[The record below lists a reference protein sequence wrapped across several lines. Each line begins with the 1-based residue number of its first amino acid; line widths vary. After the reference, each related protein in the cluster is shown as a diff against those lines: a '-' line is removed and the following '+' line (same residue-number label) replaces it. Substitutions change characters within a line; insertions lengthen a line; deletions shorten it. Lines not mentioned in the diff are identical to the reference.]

1 MKAIVMAG
9 GKGTRLRP
17 LTCKQPKP
25 MVPIAGRPMVEYI
38 LALLQQYRF
47 TEIGMTLFYLPDLI
61 TNYFGDGREFGV
73 DLRYFV
79 EETPLGTAGSVK
91 NAEAFLDETFL
102 VISGDALTDINLAE
116 AAVFHRARGAL
127 VTIVLTKVATPLD
140 YGVVITE
147 EDGRIKRFLEKP
159 GWGEVFSD
167 TVNTGIYLIEP
178 EVFRYYEKDQEVDF
192 SKDLFPLLLRAGAPL
207 YGYVAAGYWSDV
219 GNLAQYRQAN
229 YDLLDGKLKFKPS
242 GQEVAP
248 RVWVG
253 EGTELPPTAQV
264 EAPVVLGR
272 YVRVGKNARLGRNTV
287 VGDHSLVGEEASLKK
302 AILWNHTYVGYQAE
316 IRGAILAHR
325 THLKSGVRVY
335 EGAVLGEGCTAGS
348 KAVIKPEV
356 RIWPD
361 KYLESGSVLNSSLVW
376 GNRWGTTL
384 FGRRGVD
391 KTANLE
397 FTPEFAAKMGV
408 AYGTILP
415 EHSWVVVGTDH
426 FPPGQKL
433 KAALVSGLLGAGVNV
448 YDLGMAATPVT
459 RQAVVALE
467 AASGIQL
474 RVSPATPENILVEF
488 FDERGLLI
496 DRSVERKVEQAFFT
510 EEFRRAALD
519 RLGRIQSVDGF
530 SARYLENIL
539 KATAGEAI
547 RAAGFKVVTGVEA
560 AEGPLGSLLKMALTA
575 LGCETVAFQADSA
588 GAYRTVEA
596 FREACRPALAEQVR
610 RAQADLGALLVSNGE
625 GLILVDDGGNLVAE
639 EQFTALLSLLVLR
652 DGKAATI
659 PLPVTAPSFIEEVIR
674 ANRGEVIRTKAS
686 PRALME
692 KVAEA
697 QIYPA
702 GDGRCSFQATY
713 DGLYA
718 LTKVLEL
725 MAREQRSLARLVA
738 QLPAYHID
746 RKQADCSWE
755 NKGRIMRHLFEENKD
770 KTVEVIDGLKVFHDQ
785 GWALVLPDAEEPA
798 FQIYSEA
805 SSMEAAMELTS
816 FYSNRINALQLR

>member
-38 LALLQQYRF
+38 LALLKQYRF
-47 TEIGMTLFYLPDLI
+47 TDIGMTLFYLPELI

-73 DLRYFV
+73 NLRYFV

-116 AAVFHRARGAL
+116 ALVFHRARRAL
-127 VTIVLTKVATPLD
+127 VTIVLTKVTNPLD

-178 EVFRYYEKDQEVDF
+178 EVFRYYEKDQAVDF
-192 SKDLFPLLLRAGAPL
+192 SKDLFPLLLKAGEPL
-207 YGYVAAGYWSDV
+207 YGYVAEGYWSDV
-219 GNLAQYRQAN
+219 GNLGQYRQAN
-229 YDLLDGKLKFKPS
+229 YDLLDGKLKFTPP
-242 GQEVAP
+242 GQELAP
-248 RVWVG
+248 GIWVG
-253 EGTELPPTAQV
+253 EGTELPTTVQV
-264 EAPVVLGR
+264 EAPVVLGK
-272 YVRVGKNARLGRNTV
+272 YVRVSKNAKLGKHTI

-302 AILWNHTYVGYQAE
+302 SILWNHTYVGYQTE

-335 EGAVLGEGCTAGS
+335 EGAVLGEGCTVGS

-356 RIWPD
+356 RTWPE

-376 GNRWGTTL
+376 GNRWGTNL
-384 FGRRGVD
+384 FGRQGVD

-397 FTPEFAAKMGV
+397 FTPEFAAKLGV

-415 EHSWVVVGTDH
+415 ENSWVVLGTDH
-426 FPPGQKL
+426 YPPGQKL
-433 KAALVSGLLGAGVNV
+433 KAALVSGLLGSGVNL
-448 YDLGMAATPVT
+448 YDLGVAATPVT
-459 RQAVVALE
+459 RQAVVAME
-467 AASGIQL
+467 AVGGIQL
-474 RVSPATPENILVEF
+474 RVSPVAPENILVEF
-488 FDERGLLI
+488 FDAQGLLI
-496 DRSVERKVEQAFFT
+496 NREMERKVEQAFFA

-519 RLGRIQSVDGF
+519 RLGQIRKVKDF

-539 KATAGEAI
+539 KATAREEI
-547 RAAGFKVVTGVEA
+547 RAARYKAVVGVDPVD
-560 AEGPLGSLLKMALTA
+560 GPLDSLLTTVLTA
-575 LGCETVAFQADSA
+575 LGCATVAFEADTACS
-588 GAYRTVEA
+588 YRTVA
-596 FREACRPALAEQVR
+596 DVRKACLPSLAKQVR
-610 RAQADLGALLVSNGE
+610 RERADFGVLLASNGE
-625 GLILVDDGGNLVAE
+625 CLILVDGEGGVVEE
-639 EQFTALLSLLVLR
+639 EQFTALLSLLVLKY
-652 DGKAATI
+652 GGAGTI
-659 PLPVTAPSFIEEVIR
+659 PLPVTAPQFIKEVIQ
-674 ANRGEVIRTKAS
+674 ANRGEVVWTKAN

-697 QIYPA
+697 QLYPA
-702 GDGRCSFQATY
+702 GDGRCSFQATF

-718 LTKVLEL
+718 MTKVLEL
-725 MAREQRSLARLVA
+725 MAREKRSLAQLVA
-738 QLPAYHID
+738 LLPAYYTD
-746 RKQADCSWE
+746 RKQVDCSWDD
-755 NKGRIMRHLFEENKD
+755 KGRIMRHLFEENKD
-770 KTVEVIDGLKVFHDQ
+770 KEIEVIDGLKVFHDQ

-805 SSMEAAMELTS
+805 SSPEAATELTS
-816 FYSNRINALQLR
+816 LYTSRITALQLR

>member
-38 LALLQQYRF
+38 LTLLKQYQF
-47 TEIGMTLFYLPDLI
+47 AEIGMTLFYLPDLI

-73 DLRYFV
+73 NLRYFV

-116 AAVFHRARGAL
+116 ALVFHRARGAL
-127 VTIVLTKVATPLD
+127 VTIVLTKVANPLD

-178 EVFRYYEKDQEVDF
+178 EIFRYYEKDKEVDF
-192 SKDLFPLLLRAGAPL
+192 SKDLFPLLLQAGAPL
-207 YGYVAAGYWSDV
+207 YGYVAEGYWSDV

-229 YDLLDGKLKFKPS
+229 YDLLDGKLKFKPP
-242 GQEVAP
+242 GREVAP
-248 RVWVG
+248 GVWVG

-264 EAPVVLGR
+264 EAPVALGR
-272 YVRVGKNARLGRNTV
+272 YVRIGKDAKLGKHTV
-287 VGDHSLVGEEASLKK
+287 IGDHSLVGEEASLKK
-302 AILWNHTYVGYQAE
+302 AILWNHAYVGYQTE

-335 EGAVLGEGCTAGS
+335 EGAVLGEGCTVGS

-356 RIWPD
+356 RIWPE

-376 GNRWGTTL
+376 GNRWGTNL
-384 FGRRGVD
+384 FGRQGVD

-397 FTPEFAAKMGV
+397 FTPEFAAKLGV

-415 EHSWVVVGTDH
+415 ENSWVVLGTDH
-426 FPPGQKL
+426 FPPAQKL
-433 KAALVSGLLGAGVNV
+433 KAALVSGLLGTGVNV
-448 YDLGMAATPVT
+448 YDLGVAATPVT

-467 AASGIQL
+467 AAAGIQL

-488 FDERGLLI
+488 FDGQGLII
-496 DRSVERKVEQAFFT
+496 DRSVERKVEQAFFA

-519 RLGRIQSVDGF
+519 RLGRTRSVEGF
-530 SARYLENIL
+530 SARYLENLL
-539 KATAGEAI
+539 KVTAREEI
-547 RAAGFKVVTGVEA
+547 RAAGFKAVTGVDA
-560 AEGPLGSLLKMALTA
+560 AEGPLGSLLTMALAA
-575 LGCETVAFQADSA
+575 LGCETVAFQAGPACS
-588 GAYRTVEA
+588 YRTVKDL
-596 FREACRPALAEQVR
+596 REACLPALAEQVR
-610 RAQADLGALLVSNGE
+610 RARADLGVLLASNGE
-625 GLILVDDGGNLVAE
+625 CLILVDEEGRFVAE
-639 EQFTALLSLLVLR
+639 EQFTALLSLLVLKY
-652 DGKAATI
+652 GGAATI

-674 ANRGEVIRTKAS
+674 ANRGEVVRTKAS

-697 QIYPA
+697 RIYPA

-718 LTKVLEL
+718 LTKILEL
-725 MAREQRSLARLVA
+725 MAREKRSLACLVA
-738 QLPAYHID
+738 QLPTYHID
-746 RKQADCSWE
+746 RKQVDCSWE
-755 NKGRIMRHLFEENKD
+755 DKGRIMRHLFEENKD

-805 SSMEAAMELTS
+805 SSMEAAAELTS
-816 FYSNRINALQLR
+816 FYSTRINALQLR